1 MSAALAQPSPSE
13 IATLV
18 QLFYMKVERDKALG
32 PTFAPVLRDW
42 SGHID
47 TMTEFWT
54 TALLG
59 NDALCSAQS
68 VVMHAPHPIAPLQFV
83 RWLALFRQTAIDV
96 FGPEQARPFLDK
108 AERIAAGLQMGL
120 FMSQQVAPRLAF
132 SHGQV
137 A

>member
-1 MSAALAQPSPSE
+1 MSATLAQPSRSD

-42 SGHID
+42 PGYID

-59 NDALCSAQS
+59 NGGLGGSRS
-68 VVMHAPHPIAPLQFV
+68 VAMHAPHPIAPLQFV